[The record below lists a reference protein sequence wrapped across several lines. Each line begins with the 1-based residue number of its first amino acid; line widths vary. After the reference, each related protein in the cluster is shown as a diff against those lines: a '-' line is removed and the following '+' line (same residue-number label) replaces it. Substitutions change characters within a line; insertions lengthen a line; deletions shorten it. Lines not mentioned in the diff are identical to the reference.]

1 MCILIHN
8 LRKDLL
14 KEKEL
19 RQAMRENSAGFFIAA
34 LYKDKPREV
43 IRTLDEKEAID
54 FWKKI
59 PDDVETA
66 MHFRIP
72 SRGQKSLDNVHG
84 WEEDGILVGHN
95 LTLCDLHDMMKR
107 VGWNGTDS

>member
-1 MCILIHN
+1 MCILIHSR
-8 LRKDLL
+8 RKDLL

-19 RQAMRENSAGFFIAA
+19 RQAMRENSAGFFLAA

-43 IRTLDEKEAID
+43 LRTLDEKEAID

-84 WEEDGILVGHN
+84 FVMSPLAA
-95 LTLCDLHDMMKR
+95 
-107 VGWNGTDS
+107 